1 MVSAYT
7 RRILQHMRRFA
18 AAALMACIALPGAAA
33 ELDCSGM
40 LANVTAKKHGKS
52 IVADAQR
59 QLVELGLDPG
69 GVDDVLGSK
78 TRSELSRFCGRAKFA
93 LNDDLLLMLRNH
105 AAIYRAHQNWTT
117 TLASKGFR
125 KWAGKQKDAAEIARI
140 ELSGDAEEVIAVLE
154 RYRTRRASQALVG
167 TGDDTPASYM
177 LTKDDIEQLRSRE
190 GVAKSMMKL
199 LDATYEDQDAFEA
212 AAGTALKGV
221 TDSFEYVQ
229 LAERISEQ
237 QTSYR
242 ISAKSFDE
250 LKVENVP
257 EYVLSAIQGM
267 KDLNYPGDTLD
278 EAVDAELDKL
288 VERTM
293 AFKPLLLTLAGI
305 SPTGASLSES
315 SLAKFAEAQKGDP
328 LAAVIL
334 ERLRKLLGVRFKDDK
349 ALAWAMQTV
358 LKEAADQIDKSRS
371 LILAHAEEVS
381 AYAFDKARAQE
392 IDKKIKDSTVPEIY
406 LALLEDMQG
415 VDYPDPELF
424 WLATRARVAM
434 LGSNNPL
441 KKSIRGVIERRAADK
456 MDELLLEELKAA
468 KLHPAVLELLGTL
481 QGQKFDDAKALESAI
496 DGLFAQLGEQYEQYR
511 PVVIEQARKTH
522 PFDKTKNIQWDGKS
536 CNCLHSN
543 LAGEIYGVYP
553 YWMAGDKQ
561 AIDFSVQTRIGYY
574 GLTFD
579 DKGNIPN
586 ASRWTGLD
594 AGFIREARTYGTKV
608 DLVIYRSDWR
618 GWDQSSN
625 EEKTALFENLVANIV
640 ALVDTPLT
648 DTFSKVKPYISMGTN
663 PPPVMGDG
671 VTLYFSGYPQDAD
684 AVDAF
689 DGFIRTLR
697 DKLKVGG
704 RKYSVNVMFRSAELG
719 KGIYEYPKLLS
730 LVDNVEGND
739 KELDALFLVLMQEPT
754 TYDKKMLRL
763 NIENGLHGKDRM
775 RLLRNV
781 AMVLTYDGRNESQL
795 LDDVIYA
802 KDNFGGIGFWTQSV
816 APGDAVVAEDGSLTV
831 IGSMLGGN
839 YMNTVNGAIALK
851 PAACQLVC
859 PNRWAFRIA
868 WDIFLLL
875 LLASIP
881 LYVLV
886 CDWRNLFNKHFLY
899 FLGGVVAPFLLL
911 TFALLFCDPAWE
923 KISKG
928 NGLLILVIAIV
939 LAYIVWNYYDKK
951 RKADL
956 P

>member
-7 RRILQHMRRFA
+7 RRMLQSMRRFVA
-18 AAALMACIALPGAAA
+18 VALMACIALPVMA
-33 ELDCSGM
+33 EGPDCSQM
-40 LANVTAKKHGKS
+40 LTKEAAKKPIKKTVS
-52 IVADAQR
+52 DAQR
-59 QLVELGLDPG
+59 QLLVLGFDTG
-69 GVDDVLGSK
+69 GVDGLLGSK
-78 TRSELSRFCGRAKFA
+78 TRSELLRFCGKAKFA
-93 LNDDLLLMLRNH
+93 LNDDLLIMLRNH
-105 AAIYRAHQNWTT
+105 AAIYGAYPDWSL
-117 TLASKGFR
+117 TLASKGFQ
-125 KWAGKQKDAAEIARI
+125 KWADKQKDASEIARVRQG
-140 ELSGDAEEVIAVLE
+140 GDSVEVIAVLE

-167 TGDDTPASYM
+167 SGDDTPPSYM

-190 GVAKSMMKL
+190 GVAKSMAKL
-199 LDATYEDQDAFEA
+199 LDANYEDQDAFEA
-212 AAGTALKGV
+212 AAGAELKGV
-221 TDSFEYVQ
+221 ADSFEYVQ
-229 LAERISEQ
+229 LAERFAEQ

-257 EYVLSAIQGM
+257 EYILLAMQGL

-278 EAVDAELDKL
+278 EAVDAELEKL

-293 AFKPLLLTLAGI
+293 AFKPLLITLAGI
-305 SPTGASLSES
+305 SPAGASLSEG
-315 SLAKFAEAQKGDP
+315 SLAKFAEAQKDDM
-328 LAAVIL
+328 LAVVIL

-349 ALAWAMQTV
+349 ALAWAMETV
-358 LKEAADQIDKSRS
+358 LKDVADQIDKSRS
-371 LILAHAEEVS
+371 LILAHAEEVGVYS
-381 AYAFDKARAQE
+381 FDKVRAQA

-406 LALLEDMQG
+406 LALLDDMQD

-424 WLATRARVAM
+424 WFASRGRVSM
-434 LGSNNPL
+434 VGSNNML
-441 KKSIRGVIERRAADK
+441 RKKIFGVIDSRAANK

-468 KLHPAVLELLGTL
+468 KLHPAILGLLGTL
-481 QGQKFDDAKALESAI
+481 QGQKFDNAKTLETAI
-496 DGLFAQLGEQYEQYR
+496 DGLFAQLSESYEQYR
-511 PVVIEQARKTH
+511 PVVVEQARKTH
-522 PFDKTKNIQWDGKS
+522 PFDKTKNILWDGKS
-536 CNCLHSN
+536 CNCVHSN
-543 LAGEIYGVYP
+543 LAGEIYGFYP

-594 AGFIREARTYGTKV
+594 AGFIREARTYGAKV

-618 GWDQSSN
+618 GWEQSSS
-625 EEKTALFENLVANIV
+625 EEKAALFENLAANIV

-648 DTFSKVKPYISMGTN
+648 DTFSKVKPYLALGTS
-663 PPPVMGDG
+663 PAPVMGDG
-671 VTLYFSGYPQDAD
+671 ITLYFSGYPQDAD
-684 AVDAF
+684 AVDAY
-689 DGFIRTLR
+689 DGFIRALR
-697 DKLKVGG
+697 DKLKSQG
-704 RKYSVNVMFRSAELG
+704 RKYSVNIMFRSAELG
-719 KGIYEYPKLLS
+719 KGVYDYPRLLS
-730 LVDNVEGND
+730 LVDNVEGSD
-739 KELDALFLVLMQEPT
+739 KTLDALFLVLLQEPT

-775 RLLRNV
+775 KLLRNV

-802 KDNFGGIGFWTQSV
+802 KDSFGGIGFWTQPVISGV
-816 APGDAVVAEDGSLTV
+816 DPTADSSNLASDVLHDNFLNSANGENAAKPVV
-831 IGSMLGGN
+831 
-839 YMNTVNGAIALK
+839 
-851 PAACQLVC
+851 CQYVC
-859 PNRWAFRIA
+859 PNRWAFRIT
-868 WDIFLLL
+868 WDIFLLIL
-875 LLASIP
+875 LVSIP
-881 LYVLV
+881 LYVLA

-899 FLGGVVAPFLLL
+899 FLAGVVAPFLLL

-923 KISKG
+923 KISRG

>member
-1 MVSAYT
+1 M
-7 RRILQHMRRFA
+7 LQRMRRFA
-18 AAALMACIALPGAAA
+18 AAALMACIALPGVAA

-40 LANVTAKKHGKS
+40 LADLAAKKHGKG

-59 QLVELGLDPG
+59 HLVELGLDPG

-78 TRSELSRFCGRAKFA
+78 TRSELLRFCGRAKFA
-93 LNDDLLLMLRNH
+93 LNADLLLMLRNH
-105 AAIYRAHQNWTT
+105 AAIHRAYQNWTT
-117 TLASKGFR
+117 TLASKGFQ
-125 KWAGKQKDAAEIARI
+125 KWEGKQKDAAEIARV
-140 ELSGDAEEVIAVLE
+140 ELGGNAEEVIAVLD

-167 TGDDTPASYM
+167 SGDDTSVSYL
-177 LTKDDIEQLRSRE
+177 LTKDDIVQLKSRE
-190 GVAKSMMKL
+190 GVAKAMAKL
-199 LDATYEDQDAFEA
+199 LDATYEDQEGFEA

-221 TDSFEYVQ
+221 ADSFEYVQ
-229 LAERISEQ
+229 LAERIAEQ

-250 LKVENVP
+250 LKVGNVP
-257 EYVLSAIQGM
+257 EYVLLAIQGM

-293 AFKPLLLTLAGI
+293 AFKPQLITLAKI
-305 SPTGASLSES
+305 SPAGASLSES
-315 SLAKFAEAQKGDP
+315 SLATFAEAQKDDP
-328 LAAVIL
+328 LAVVIL
-334 ERLRKLLGVRFKDDK
+334 ERLRKLLGVRYKDDK

-358 LKEAADQIDKSRS
+358 LKEISDQIDKSRS
-371 LILAHAEEVS
+371 PILAHAEEVTV
-381 AYAFDKARAQE
+381 YAFDKARAQE
-392 IDKKIKDSTVPEIY
+392 IDKKIKDSIVPEIY
-406 LALLEDMQG
+406 LALLDDMQG

-424 WLATRARVAM
+424 WLATKARVAM

-441 KKSIRGVIERRAADK
+441 RKSIRGVIESRAADK

-468 KLHPAVLELLGTL
+468 KLHPAVLGLLGTL

-496 DGLFAQLGEQYEQYR
+496 DGLFAQLGELYEQYR

-522 PFDKTKNIQWDGKS
+522 PFDKSKNILWDGKS
-536 CNCLHSN
+536 CNCVHSN
-543 LAGEIYGVYP
+543 LAGEIYGFYP

-594 AGFIREARTYGTKV
+594 AGFIREARTYGAKV
-608 DLVIYRSDWR
+608 DLVIYRNDWR

-625 EEKTALFENLVANIV
+625 EEKAALFENLVANIV

-689 DGFIRTLR
+689 DGFIRALR
-697 DKLKVGG
+697 DKLKSGG
-704 RKYSVNVMFRSAELG
+704 RKYSVNLMFRSAELG
-719 KGIYEYPKLLS
+719 KGVYDYPRLLS
-730 LVDNVEGND
+730 LVDNVEGSDEND
-739 KELDALFLVLMQEPT
+739 KELDALFLVLLQEPT

-775 RLLRNV
+775 KLQRNV

-802 KDNFGGIGFWTQSV
+802 KDNFGGIGFWTQ
-816 APGDAVVAEDGSLTV
+816 PV
-831 IGSMLGGN
+831 ISGVDPTADSSTLASDVLHDN
-839 YMNTVNGAIALK
+839 FLNSANGASAAK
-851 PAACQLVC
+851 PAVCQYVC
-859 PNRWAFRIA
+859 PNRWAFRIT
-868 WDIFLLL
+868 WDIFLLV

-881 LYVLV
+881 LYILA
-886 CDWRNLFNKHFLY
+886 CDWRNLFNRYFLH

-923 KISKG
+923 RISKG
-928 NGLLILVIAIV
+928 NGLLILVIAIA